1 MELGFPLDAVK
12 EGNLQDQ
19 ISSSP
24 KYSHYA
30 KAPSSIKIEKEQ
42 NSSSSPKKFKHLA
55 LDCEMCRTKIGLELS
70 RITLVDL
77 NGNIVYNKLVKP
89 ENPIIDYLT
98 KYSGMTK
105 ELLSGVDTTLKDV
118 QSELFNEGIITKE
131 TVY

>member
-1 MELGFPLDAVK
+1 
-12 EGNLQDQ
+12 
-19 ISSSP
+19 
-24 KYSHYA
+24 
-30 KAPSSIKIEKEQ
+30 
-42 NSSSSPKKFKHLA
+42 
-55 LDCEMCRTKIGLELS
+55 MCRTKIGLELS

-105 ELLSGVDTTLKDV
+105 ELLSDVDTTLKDV

-131 TVY
+131 TVLIGHGLENDLHALQMKHNL